1 MRRCNKC
8 GESIQCGYV
17 VNDGDEYYCDDCIT
31 EVFTVE
37 EFDEMYV
44 DDSIY
49 WTVWEEE
56 DE

>member
-17 VNDGDEYYCDDCIT
+17 VNDGDEYYCDDCST
-31 EVFTVE
+31 EVFTAE

>member
-17 VNDGDEYYCDDCIT
+17 VNDDEYYCDDCIT
-31 EVFTVE
+31 EVFTAE